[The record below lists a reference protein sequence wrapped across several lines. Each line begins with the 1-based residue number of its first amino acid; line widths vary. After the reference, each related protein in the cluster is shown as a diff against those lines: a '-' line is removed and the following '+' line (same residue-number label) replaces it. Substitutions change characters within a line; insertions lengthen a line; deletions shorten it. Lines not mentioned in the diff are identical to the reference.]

1 MSTDSTADG
10 DEQPADT
17 NAPSDSEGVSAETT
31 PVAEDVDDSGPVVVD
46 HAPPRLS
53 QIVASV
59 AGLVGA
65 GLTAPFALLALPFG
79 LAGVVMVA
87 TSLFVAESRRWLSVG
102 VALVFAGTLISGAFG
117 AVPPELMLLSVAS
130 TILAWDIGHHAFSLG
145 DQLGRNTPTQRLEI
159 VHMAT
164 SAVAIGVVSF
174 VGYFVYLFSGDG
186 RPAPAVALLVLGIV
200 VMGWMFRN

>member
-1 MSTDSTADG
+1 MSTESTADG
-10 DEQPADT
+10 DAQLADT
-17 NAPSDSEGVSAETT
+17 NTPSDSEGVKADTT
-31 PVAEDVDDSGPVVVD
+31 LAPEDDDDNGPVVID

-53 QIVASV
+53 QIVASG

-102 VALVFAGTLISGAFG
+102 VALIFAGTLISGAFG
-117 AVPPELMLLSVAS
+117 AVQPELMLLSVTS
-130 TILAWDIGHHAFSLG
+130 TILAWDIGHQAFSLG
-145 DQLGRNTPTQRLEI
+145 DQLGRNTPTRRLEI
-159 VHMAT
+159 THMAT
-164 SAVAIGVVSF
+164 SAVALGVVSF
-174 VGYFVYLFSGDG
+174 VAYFVFLFSGDG

-200 VMGWMFRN
+200 VMGWMFRS